1 MNAPTHTRSG
11 ARFAAFAIAGATLS
25 WLVSAQEIAPVNDS
39 AIRSFFVI
47 DQLEYASNSAG
58 SRKAPNTLY
67 FNTTGWVGGDYNR
80 IWVNTEGTKPDNGRL
95 QDFDVQLLYGRL
107 ISPFWDVQAG
117 IRYFD
122 AGAGTPARGYGILG
136 LQGLAPYRFE
146 VQTAAFVSDHGDVSG
161 RFELEYDLLLTQR
174 WVLQP
179 RFETN
184 VALQKV
190 KEQRIGSSINDV
202 ELGVRLR
209 YEIRREFAPY
219 VGVSWQDR
227 YGGTAQFLRER
238 GEAVGEWRLVAG
250 LRLWF

>member
-1 MNAPTHTRSG
+1 MNALTHNHSG
-11 ARFAAFAIAGATLS
+11 ERFAALAIVGATLS
-25 WLVSAQEIAPVNDS
+25 WVVHAQELAPVNDS
-39 AIRSFFVI
+39 AIRSSFVI
-47 DQLEYASNSAG
+47 DQLEYALYHSG
-58 SRKAPNTLY
+58 SVKAPNTLY
-67 FNTTGWVGGDYNR
+67 FNTTGWVGGDFNR
-80 IWVNTEGTKPDNGRL
+80 FWVNAEGTKPDNGGL

-117 IRYFD
+117 FRYFD
-122 AGAGTPARGYGILG
+122 AGADTPSRGYAVLG

-161 RFELEYDLLLTQR
+161 RFELEYDILLTQR

-184 VALQKV
+184 VALQEV
-190 KEQRIGSSINDV
+190 KEQRIGSGINDV

-219 VGVSWQDR
+219 VGVSWQNR